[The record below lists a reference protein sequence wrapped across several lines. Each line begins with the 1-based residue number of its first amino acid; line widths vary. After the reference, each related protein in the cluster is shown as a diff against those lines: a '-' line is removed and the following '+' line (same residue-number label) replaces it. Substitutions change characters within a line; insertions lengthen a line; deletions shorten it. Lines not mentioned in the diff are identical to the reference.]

1 MRPKQTSNNGNSFF
15 RYTYLLLAVV
25 VLSACKPE
33 GLINKVKY
41 NGVKYVNTCE
51 TFNAEINK
59 LIQNNTQSNILKV
72 SEYDNSDF
80 TYYYL
85 EQGQYEIK
93 KDTLYFRLAQDLE
106 YAQYLDKGVAVH
118 VNASYK
124 AVDQIQ
130 DLEASK
136 AGDLGTLVVSREY
149 YVANRKPFFL
159 YKFPLGGKSLEGKQ
173 LMLSFAIAKYDKT
186 GNVKQ
191 YFCET
196 DSKPI
201 GTAFPACCS
210 ATPWQAAALQSSVS
224 MPKIMVKDE
233 TYRYEGFT
241 GTIDVMFQESS
252 FKLADDTSF
261 SALLIQAFVE
271 KYKNFGYKIDG
282 VSLEGWASPGGKES
296 FNMKLSQKRADA
308 LKKALEILNGNISS
322 LNVTAEGKGED
333 WERVRLL
340 TQASTKLTSE
350 QKAEV
355 LAIANDGSLTNDQ
368 KEAKL
373 RKVKFWTTLVDDVLV
388 KARHTF
394 SVMDFGY
401 GGTEN
406 ILKRYEKPLPVASMQ
421 LEDIAK
427 TVFRVGGHKD
437 GSDFS
442 KDMAV
447 INEVLTKAAT
457 PNLYA
462 IRATYYLANDEY
474 EKAFA
479 DLESASRFRD
489 ANSNEYSMSV
499 QGYKVLFADQYAFDQ
514 KKELYK
520 AYTELAQ
527 KSPGNRPIYFNRA
540 VLMDKI
546 GYISGALKEY
556 KDLLEG
562 NTATAANLNNRGV
575 ARMKTNM
582 ITEAEADFKAAMQM
596 DPKMS
601 EPVFNLAI
609 VSAYRGLTKMTM
621 EYLDKAV
628 KMDAK
633 YKTLIFN
640 NPAFSVMSEDPRFE
654 KYRN

>member
-1 MRPKQTSNNGNSFF
+1 MCPKQTSYYGKYST
-15 RYTYLLLAVV
+15 RYTSLLLAVV
-25 VLSACKPE
+25 LLSACKPE

-41 NGVKYVNTCE
+41 NGAKYVNTCE
-51 TFNAEINK
+51 TFTADITK
-59 LIQNNTQSNILKV
+59 LIQNNTQSSVLKV

-130 DLEASK
+130 DLEVSK
-136 AGDLGTLVVSREY
+136 AGDLGTLVVNREY

-186 GNVKQ
+186 GKVKQ

-196 DSKPI
+196 DAKPV
-201 GTAFPACCS
+201 GTAFPSCCS
-210 ATPWQAAALQSSVS
+210 ATPWQAAGLQSIIEIPS
-224 MPKIMVKDE
+224 INVKDE

-241 GTIDVMFQESS
+241 GTIDVMFQEGS

-271 KYKNFGYKIDG
+271 KYKNFGYKIDN
-282 VSLEGWASPGGKES
+282 VSLEGWASPGGKEA
-296 FNMKLSQKRADA
+296 FNMKLSQQRAEA
-308 LKKALEILNGNISS
+308 LKKALEILNGNLSG
-322 LNVTAEGKGED
+322 LNVTAQGKGED
-333 WERVRLL
+333 WERVKLL
-340 TQASTKLTSE
+340 TQASTRLTTE

-355 LAIANDGSLTNDQ
+355 LAIANDASLTNDQ
-368 KEAKL
+368 KEAQL

-394 SVMDFGY
+394 SIMDFGY

-427 TVFRVGGHKD
+427 TVFRVGGYKEGKD
-437 GSDFS
+437 VN
-442 KDMAV
+442 KDLAL

-489 ANSNEYSMSV
+489 ANTNEYSTSV
-499 QGYKVLFADQYAFDQ
+499 QGYKVLFADQYTFDQ

-520 AYTELAQ
+520 SYNEMVQ
-527 KSPGNRPIYFNRA
+527 KNPGAKPIYFNRA

-546 GYISGALKEY
+546 GFISGALTEY
-556 KDLLEG
+556 KDLFEG

-575 ARMKTNM
+575 AKMKTNM
-582 ITEAEADFKAAMQM
+582 FTEAEADFKAAMQM

-609 VSAYRGLTKMTM
+609 VSAYRGLTKMTI

-628 KMDAK
+628 KMDSK
-633 YKTLIFN
+633 YKALIFN

>member
-1 MRPKQTSNNGNSFF
+1 MCPKQTSYYGKFF
-15 RYTYLLLAVV
+15 PRYTYLLVVAV
-25 VLSACKPE
+25 LFSACKPE

-51 TFNAEINK
+51 TFTADINK
-59 LIQNNTQSNILKV
+59 LIQSNTQSNILKV

-93 KDTLYFRLAQDLE
+93 KDTLYFRLAQDIE

-124 AVDQIQ
+124 AVDPIA

-136 AGDLGTLVVSREY
+136 SGELGTLVVSREY

-191 YFCET
+191 YFCES
-196 DSKPI
+196 DAKPI

-210 ATPWQAAALQSSVS
+210 ATPWQAATLQSSVS
-224 MPKIMVKDE
+224 MPEVKVKDE
-233 TYRYEGFT
+233 TYRYDGFT

-282 VSLEGWASPGGKES
+282 VALEGWASPGGKES
-296 FNMKLSQKRADA
+296 FNQKLSQKRADA
-308 LKKALEILNGNISS
+308 LKNALEILNGNIAG
-322 LNVTAEGKGED
+322 LNVAAEGKGED
-333 WERVRLL
+333 WERVKLL
-340 TQASTKLTSE
+340 TEASKLLTAE

-394 SVMDFGY
+394 SIMDFGY
-401 GGTEN
+401 AGSEN
-406 ILKRYEKPLPVASMQ
+406 VLKKYEKRLPVASMQ
-421 LEDIAK
+421 LEDVAK
-427 TVFRVGGHKD
+427 TVFRVGGYKEGKD
-437 GSDFS
+437 MQ

-462 IRATYYLANDEY
+462 IRATYYLANGEY
-474 EKAFA
+474 EKAFS

-499 QGYKVLFADQYAFDQ
+499 QGYKVLFADQYSFDQ
-514 KKELYK
+514 KKELYQSFSD
-520 AYTELAQ
+520 LAQ
-527 KSPGNRPIYFNRA
+527 KNPGDRTINFNRA
-540 VLMDKI
+540 ILMDKI

-562 NTATAANLNNRGV
+562 NTATAANYNNRGV
-575 ARMKTNM
+575 ARLKTNM
-582 ITEAEADFKAAMQM
+582 VTEAEADFKAAMQM
-596 DPKMS
+596 DPTMA
-601 EPVFNLAI
+601 EPVFNLAV
-609 VSAYRGLTKMTM
+609 VSAYRGLTKSTM

-628 KMDAK
+628 KMNPK
-633 YKTLIFN
+633 YKELIFN